1 MLLSLDSTSDYP
13 IKSLKHDS
21 ELLVGHLLGRT
32 PPSSELLERRKR
44 KRQTRAAAG
53 GKGEFCEE
61 GEQEFSEKE
70 EEESGWR
77 GEDVQMPGK
86 RKPKYS
92 PIR

>member
-1 MLLSLDSTSDYP
+1 M
-13 IKSLKHDS
+13 
-21 ELLVGHLLGRT
+21 LGRT

-70 EEESGWR
+70 EEGSWR
-77 GEDVQMPGK
+77 GEDVQITAK
-86 RKPKYS
+86 RKPKYL